1 MKAGKQVG
9 KDYLRNFENRSLK
22 WETRLQCGA
31 DASSS
36 SFERSSYLP
45 HFVQF
50 DVPHLPTYFT
60 RTAPRPRQLRCAR
73 QVRSGVHPSLIHVVP
88 HGAIPRKFVCFIR
101 PIRCRER
108 YQVIRAMLKII
119 MPIKRVTACATPCK
133 ISEEVNE
140 RASAVFVGGGR
151 TDCSLDLC
159 FLFPKLDLESVEARA
174 FGGQK
179 EYARDA
185 RARGEEGRPHRE
197 KEDIV
202 RVMEEALC

>member
-1 MKAGKQVG
+1 MIGLDGVVFKPGI
-9 KDYLRNFENRSLK
+9 LF
-22 WETRLQCGA
+22 
-31 DASSS
+31 SSTS
-36 SFERSSYLP
+36 N
-45 HFVQF
+45 
-50 DVPHLPTYFT
+50 
-60 RTAPRPRQLRCAR
+60 APRPRQLRCAR

-88 HGAIPRKFVCFIR
+88 HGAIPPKFVCFTH

-108 YQVIRAMLKII
+108 YQVNRELLEII
-119 MPIKRVTACATPCK
+119 MPITRRVTACATPCK

-185 RARGEEGRPHRE
+185 RGEEGRPHRE